1 MKSSRNEK
9 FVYGVFILVLIMV
22 NPPILNIVNSYVL
35 ENPLT
40 LGWPTMFVWLEF
52 WYLAAIIDF
61 FVGVITIESWKKD
74 YDIVKFK
81 SKK

>member
-1 MKSSRNEK
+1 MKLSRNEK
-9 FVYGVFILVLIMV
+9 FVYGVFILVLIMI

-40 LGWPTMFVWLEF
+40 LGWPTMFIWLEF
-52 WYLAAIIDF
+52 WYLVAIIDF
-61 FVGVITIESWKKD
+61 FVGIITIKSWKKD
-74 YDIVKFK
+74 YDMVKFK